1 MAAAARLQRY
11 GFDARHLR
19 AIHSAIQREAGL
31 VEQVLAPQ
39 LRSANPD
46 RVGAGLEQLDEL
58 AGLCAELTESL
69 LVRDLRR
76 AGRRHD
82 RLDALR
88 SPARDRS
95 RGVPHPGRARLPE
108 AGHHL
113 QGHHA
118 AAGRSRRRSQ
128 APSTSSPSASSRMRP
143 DIILGAE
150 SRGFILGP
158 ALAIRLGVGFAIAR
172 KPGKLPGRP

>member
-1 MAAAARLQRY
+1 MIREELEKAAEGARQRPRRRPVSTGAARGPRFGELISAAGVNEEFVRSLEEFGLIAAEAGRFRPEDVQIVAAAARLQRY

-76 AGRRHD
+76 LAG
-82 RLDALR
+82 ATTAATR
-88 SPARDRS
+88 SE
-95 RGVPHPGRARLPE
+95 V
-108 AGHHL
+108 
-113 QGHHA
+113 
-118 AAGRSRRRSQ
+118 
-128 APSTSSPSASSRMRP
+128 TT
-143 DIILGAE
+143 
-150 SRGFILGP
+150 
-158 ALAIRLGVGFAIAR
+158 
-172 KPGKLPGRP
+172 